1 MMSDKSQE
9 PWTLPDYQ
17 KPLQEGVNTPDTAA
31 KYSAASIAAAVEAK
45 YKTWKF
51 QNSARLVFLGA
62 SALALLI
69 SQDLVVVGYY
79 IIAYFLVTSLVK
91 TFFLARADRNLTSP
105 KGQER
110 QATRTRNSEVLRTLN
125 EFFESPSATSAFF
138 IESISQGDIDIYS
151 GTTEE
156 AVAAIKAYL
165 RDNTSIGQEKC
176 FNGHSLMCIHRI
188 SPDKR
193 AWLTE

>member
-1 MMSDKSQE
+1 MCEKRAVMMSDKSQE

-91 TFFLARADRNLTSP
+91 TFFLARADRNLTSRKDRKDKP
-105 KGQER
+105 RELVIQKCYGHLM
-110 QATRTRNSEVLRTLN
+110 SFLN
-125 EFFESPSATSAFF
+125 RLAQPQHSSLNPSA
-138 IESISQGDIDIYS
+138 
-151 GTTEE
+151 
-156 AVAAIKAYL
+156 KA
-165 RDNTSIGQEKC
+165 T
-176 FNGHSLMCIHRI
+176 
-188 SPDKR
+188 
-193 AWLTE
+193 